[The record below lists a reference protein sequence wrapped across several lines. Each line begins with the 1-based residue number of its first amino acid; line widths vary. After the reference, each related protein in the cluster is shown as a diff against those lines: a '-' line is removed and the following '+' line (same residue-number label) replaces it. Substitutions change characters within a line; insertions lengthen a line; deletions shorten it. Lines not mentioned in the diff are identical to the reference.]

1 MCPLILVLIERKTP
15 MRMRRLDVCSKQ
27 NKTMHGQSPTT
38 SARLMRFVRMYDAQP
53 KMVPGAH
60 DQIALNRTEP
70 N

>member
-1 MCPLILVLIERKTP
+1 MPIDTSIDRKEETNA
-15 MRMRRLDVCSKQ
+15 DASCSKQ